1 MPDFKDY
8 PMNYSLLAR
17 SYNTLSYTN
26 QLKDLL
32 ASFFQTDQYS
42 DLNKF
47 ELAKTIND
55 AVFKHY
61 NGEQILK
68 YKLAKDFIK
77 KNYVAAFE
85 VKAKTS
91 RADFLVINGETKSFE
106 IKSKIDTLNRLEKQ
120 VGDYGDVF
128 EFNTVVIDKLHLKNV
143 LKIIPEYYGILYFE
157 GAKKIIHR
165 EPKYS
170 PKINPEAQL
179 GLFNKKELVKS
190 FASINHQEILSLF
203 DCELINAALKNAL
216 KDRYNKRWTF
226 IQNNWEIIL
235 PIDLQFFFNTNVKPE
250 IIYGI

>member
-1 MPDFKDY
+1 MSDFKY
-8 PMNYSLLAR
+8 YHMNYSLLAR
-17 SYNTLSYTN
+17 SYSTLSYTN
-26 QLKDLL
+26 QLRDLL
-32 ASFFQTDQYS
+32 ASFFQTDQYCK
-42 DLNKF
+42 LNKF

-68 YKLAKDFIK
+68 YKLAKEFIK

-91 RADFLVINGETKSFE
+91 RADFLVINGETKSYE

-120 VGDYGDVF
+120 VSDYGDVF
-128 EFNTVVIDKLHLKNV
+128 EFNTVVIDKLHLNNV

-157 GAKKIIHR
+157 GAKKVIHR
-165 EPKYS
+165 EPIYS
-170 PKINPEAQL
+170 PKLNPNAQL
-179 GLFNKKELVKS
+179 GLFNKKELIKA
-190 FASINHQEILSLF
+190 FETNNHQEILYLF
-203 DCELINAALKNAL
+203 DSSLINAALKNAL

-226 IQNNWEIIL
+226 IQNNWDIIL